1 MTAADLAAR
10 LRERVAQLVG
20 QLPDQQAT
28 AQQENDAL
36 EAAQRAGNLADVM
49 TAQARAS
56 AAQGIADQAAADL
69 LAAREELAQAEADQ
83 GQQER
88 QRQAEAAD
96 LLAER
101 LAAEIDRERAAVSS
115 HYARLLGLEQLHAQA
130 ARQVRAELARE
141 VAQPGVR
148 PAFLVA
154 LANLYHPVARID
166 PETLA
171 ALD

>member
-69 LAAREELAQAEADQ
+69 LAAREELA
-83 GQQER
+83 
-88 QRQAEAAD
+88 
-96 LLAER
+96 
-101 LAAEIDRERAAVSS
+101 
-115 HYARLLGLEQLHAQA
+115 
-130 ARQVRAELARE
+130 
-141 VAQPGVR
+141 
-148 PAFLVA
+148 
-154 LANLYHPVARID
+154 
-166 PETLA
+166 
-171 ALD
+171 